1 MCSDISDLSG
11 GMREGSP
18 GEIVTRGSSCEKWQR
33 QWREEA
39 RRRAGKRGT
48 GLARPPEG
56 CDFIINITIYFWRER
71 HLSHPLFLSAHP
83 CSLPLIYLSKSLI
96 FCISEEDVNGKEF
109 PLSARAPRGGD
120 AQEGSPSG
128 ARDEGCW
135 CQKERMIDEKQT
147 PGYRHSSFCFRY

>member
-18 GEIVTRGSSCEKWQR
+18 GEIQKFKARSGRGSG
-33 QWREEA
+33 A
-39 RRRAGKRGT
+39 RRRGGEPASG
-48 GLARPPEG
+48 GLGWQDLPKAA
-56 CDFIINITIYFWRER
+56 ISLLISLYFWRER